1 MLIKVPAML
10 PRECPLSDNWINFNR
25 NLKTNLLVADRFSY
39 DVLCHTD
46 LQRNSRESLG
56 IPLDRI
62 NWGNYELVVIDE
74 SHNFRNNDAFKD
86 RETRYQ
92 TLMNRRAAPTAAGR
106 VGHGG
111 PVPRTVA
118 CVDPFVAACR

>member
-1 MLIKVPAML
+1 LRNKSVL
-10 PRECPLSDNWINFNR
+10 VLCPKKLADNWITFNR
-25 NLKTNLLVADRFSY
+25 NLKTNLFVADRFNY

-46 LQRNSRESLG
+46 LQRDRGESLG

-62 NWGNYELVVIDE
+62 NWGNYDLVVIDE

-92 TLMNRRAAPTAAGR
+92 KLMNRVIRQGVKTKVLMLSAT
-106 VGHGG
+106 
-111 PVPRTVA
+111 PVNNR
-118 CVDPFVAACR
+118 FSYLRNQL